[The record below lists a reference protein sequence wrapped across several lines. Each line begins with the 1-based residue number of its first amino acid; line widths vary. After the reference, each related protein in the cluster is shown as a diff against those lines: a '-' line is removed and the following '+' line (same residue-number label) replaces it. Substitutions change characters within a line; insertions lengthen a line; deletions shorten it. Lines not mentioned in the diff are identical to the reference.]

1 MISQNKL
8 KFSNFSNEYL
18 KYSKYL
24 DTLNIKKETKEWRLK
39 HIKGFDSYLYN
50 NKLLYSNLEPQH
62 VYDYMNTI
70 SNLALRTKE
79 NRAICIRMFLN
90 FLFKKKI
97 IKFSGQQVFP
107 TITSTK
113 QSTLPSYYT
122 DNEISLLL
130 QSLNPKLKTY
140 KRDLAILLIF
150 TSYGLRLKDIKNLKF
165 NNINWNENKIQIVQ
179 NKDDE
184 INTFIMSED
193 IRYALLDYI
202 KNERIKSDTEI
213 IFLTIDGKQISDGGF
228 YNIIDRTFKKA
239 NIDIS
244 WRHHGPHSLRHS
256 LAISLLNQNV
266 GINEIANILA
276 HDNVETTFIYLK
288 ANFNELKKFALEV
301 PSWKR

>member
-213 IFLTIDGKQISDGGF
+213 IFLTIDGKKISDGGF